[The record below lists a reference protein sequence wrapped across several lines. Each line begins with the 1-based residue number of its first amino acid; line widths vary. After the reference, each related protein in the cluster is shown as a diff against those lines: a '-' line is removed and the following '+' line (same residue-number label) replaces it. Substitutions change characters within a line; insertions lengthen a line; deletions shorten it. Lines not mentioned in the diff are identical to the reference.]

1 MKIRHA
7 TVGLDRNFLNTIP
20 MIAARWAGDGLLKR
34 SQQVGL
40 GRIYVLAG
48 GDTAG
53 PGDLVRMLDLATGR
67 PRVSSPLAD
76 SGLTIARVS
85 TPEGLSGALFRRWW
99 SRDELYAPAASAK
112 KRSRRCSV
120 MRRRDPDKRTG
131 APMPLSRVELD
142 WVKCETR

>member
-1 MKIRHA
+1 MRQSSADIGEQVLWLPSSTHSPQESAESSSYLSSRLSNPIIPNGDNFVHGFMKIRHA

-85 TPEGLSGALFRRWW
+85 TPEG
-99 SRDELYAPAASAK
+99 
-112 KRSRRCSV
+112 
-120 MRRRDPDKRTG
+120 
-131 APMPLSRVELD
+131 
-142 WVKCETR
+142 